1 MVPRL
6 ENSAIKVKA
15 FRWRG
20 AFRIGSDHG
29 VEGEQGRI
37 LTLVQDF
44 IGITQIVGVSDGYGG
59 NKLAR
64 KVRVVEKTVAKQ
76 LRVDLLEFFEGS
88 A

>member
-1 MVPRL
+1 M
-6 ENSAIKVKA
+6 KA

-29 VEGEQGRI
+29 VEGEEGWVFA
-37 LTLVQDF
+37 LVQDF
-44 IGITQIVGVSDGYGG
+44 VGITQIAGVSDGYGG

-64 KVRVVEKTVAKQ
+64 KVRVVEKTVNEQ
-76 LRVDLLEFFEGS
+76 LGVDLFELFEGS

>member
-1 MVPRL
+1 M
-6 ENSAIKVKA
+6 KA

-29 VEGEQGRI
+29 VEGEEGWVFA
-37 LTLVQDF
+37 LVQDF
-44 IGITQIVGVSDGYGG
+44 VGITQITGVSDGYGG

-64 KVRVVEKTVAKQ
+64 KVRVVEKTVNEQ
-76 LRVDLLEFFEGS
+76 LGVDLFELFEGS